1 MCLGD
6 GGRSTQLAEAERQRA
21 EEEARQGRVRE
32 GADAVNNTFAQY
44 DDDFYKGITQ
54 NYLDYA
60 TPQVEDQFKDA
71 ARELRIN
78 LARNAMLDSS
88 VNADRKGKLQE
99 SYNKAMRDQS
109 MKGKEYAN
117 ATQQSLEAV
126 KTDLLS
132 QNQNIADPVLI
143 AQSAANRANAAAE
156 LPPYSPLG
164 ELFAGAAEGFATQL
178 ELEQRKK
185 NRYTRP
191 ELFTF
196 PGSGKVVKS

>member
-6 GGRSTQLAEAERQRA
+6 GGRRAQQAEAERQRA
-21 EEEARQGRVRE
+21 EEEARQGRVRK
-32 GADAVNNTFAQY
+32 GADAMNETFAAY

-60 TPQVEDQFKDA
+60 RPQVEDQFKDA
-71 ARELRIN
+71 ARELRIA
-78 LARNAMLDSS
+78 LARNARLDSS
-88 VNADRKGKLQE
+88 VNVDRKAKLQE
-99 SYNKAMRDQS
+99 DFDKAMLEQS
-109 MKGKEYAN
+109 LKCKEYAN
-117 ATQQSLEAV
+117 ITQRNLEAA

-132 QNQNIADPVLI
+132 QNQNIAYPVLI

-196 PGSGKVVKS
+196 SGSSKVIPT

>member
-6 GGRSTQLAEAERQRA
+6 GGRRAQQAEAERQRA

-32 GADAVNNTFAQY
+32 GADAINTAFAGY

-60 TPQVEDQFKDA
+60 RPQVEDQFKDA
-71 ARELRIN
+71 ARQLRIN

-88 VNADRKGKLQE
+88 VNVDRKAKLQE
-99 SYNKAMRDQS
+99 DFDKAMREQTL
-109 MKGKEYAN
+109 KGKEYAN
-117 ATQQSLEAV
+117 TTQRNLEAA

-196 PGSGKVVKS
+196 SGSSKVIPT

>member
-6 GGRSTQLAEAERQRA
+6 GGRRAQQLEAEKQRA
-21 EEEARQGRVRE
+21 DEEARQGRVRE
-32 GADAVNNTFAQY
+32 GADKINQTFAGY

-71 ARELRIN
+71 ARQLRIT
-78 LARNAMLDSS
+78 LARNSMLNSS
-88 VNADRKGKLQE
+88 VNVDRKAKLQE
-99 SYNKAMRDQS
+99 DFNNAMREQS
-109 MKGKEYAN
+109 IKGKQFAN
-117 ATQQSLEAV
+117 ATQQNLEAA

-132 QNQNIADPVLI
+132 QNQNIADPILI

-164 ELFAGAAEGFATQL
+164 DLFAGAAEGFATQL
-178 ELEQRKK
+178 QLEQRKK

-191 ELFTF
+191 ELFNF
-196 PGSGKVVKS
+196 GGSSKVVE

>member
-1 MCLGD
+1 
-6 GGRSTQLAEAERQRA
+6 
-21 EEEARQGRVRE
+21 
-32 GADAVNNTFAQY
+32 
-44 DDDFYKGITQ
+44 
-54 NYLDYA
+54 
-60 TPQVEDQFKDA
+60 
-71 ARELRIN
+71 
-78 LARNAMLDSS
+78 MLDSS
-88 VNADRKGKLQE
+88 VNVDRKAKLQE
-99 SYNKAMRDQS
+99 DFDKAMREQS
-109 MKGKEYAN
+109 LKGKEYAN
-117 ATQQSLEAV
+117 TTQRNLEAA

-196 PGSGKVVKS
+196 SGSSKVIPT

>member
-6 GGRSTQLAEAERQRA
+6 GGRKAQQAEAERQRA

-32 GADAVNNTFAQY
+32 GADAINTAFAGY

-60 TPQVEDQFKDA
+60 RPQVEDQFKDA
-71 ARELRIN
+71 ARQLRIN

-88 VNADRKGKLQE
+88 VNVDRKAKLQE
-99 SYNKAMRDQS
+99 DFDKAMREQS
-109 MKGKEYAN
+109 LKGKEYART
-117 ATQQSLEAV
+117 TQRNLEAA

-185 NRYTRP
+185 NRYTSP
-191 ELFTF
+191 ELFQF
-196 PGSGKVVKS
+196 SGSSRII